1 MTMAKMKSE
10 NACDRKS
17 RCTLLPGIFPMIL
30 LEAIAI
36 LACAIWASLS
46 ISYLAAGTASL
57 SSKKP
62 LMRFCQVST
71 RCIMGTLFS
80 LCVGI
85 TITMPAKSITTTPTV
100 PINLA
105 NCFQG
110 TRPITII
117 KKTTPNSNAA
127 VEPFSGA
134 IRMKTTPVIHII
146 YLNAFGLAL
155 SSS

>member
-1 MTMAKMKSE
+1 
-10 NACDRKS
+10 
-17 RCTLLPGIFPMIL
+17 
-30 LEAIAI
+30 
-36 LACAIWASLS
+36 
-46 ISYLAAGTASL
+46 
-57 SSKKP
+57 
-62 LMRFCQVST
+62 
-71 RCIMGTLFS
+71 
-80 LCVGI
+80 
-85 TITMPAKSITTTPTV
+85 MPTKSITTTPTV